1 MKFRMPGAIA
11 IVMMLAMS
19 VTAFCEEPKDLVEPV
34 GSGSINWSSGVIQA
48 VGMGA
53 PPEWAYGK
61 PQARPMALR
70 AAQLDA
76 YRNLLEVVQG
86 VRIESSTTVKNFMV
100 TDDTIRGQV
109 DGMIRGAQIVKKE
122 YMSDGTVEVTLEM
135 SLKGGFAQL
144 VLPQNV
150 KQIEPIKTSIPEPPP
165 EPETAPTKSNEFTG
179 LVVDARGL
187 NAKPAMSPKI
197 LDENNQ
203 EVYGAAFV
211 SREYAVQQGMSGY
224 SKNIDTALSN
234 QRVTDKPLTVK
245 GLKTEGG
252 GRSNVVISNADA
264 SKVRSAS
271 ENLSFM
277 KKCRVMIV
285 VD

>member
-11 IVMMLAMS
+11 IVMMLTISA
-19 VTAFCEEPKDLVEPV
+19 TALCEESKDLVEPV
-34 GSGSINWSSGVIQA
+34 GNGSINWSSGLIQA

-100 TDDTIRGQV
+100 TDDSIRGQV

-135 SLKGGFAQL
+135 NLTGGFSQL

-150 KQIEPIKTSIPEPPP
+150 KQIEPIKTSAPEPAP
-165 EPETAPTKSNEFTG
+165 EPETVPKSHEFTG